1 MSNYGIT
8 GWSGGGRRPIT
19 NNLRA
24 GQFRQMGV
32 PRNAS
37 SNIFINN
44 NFGCMGS
51 YNGTYFDDCCGNN
64 DDGLSK
70 FEKWMMGI
78 GIGGSLVSCI
88 LGAFGKGKSE
98 GAGDTGET
106 KTDEF
111 AGLKELYKNEKYT
124 FSKIDNDYCCNTGN
138 GIIKAPSLKELNE
151 KLMELKNKP
160 TQQPATQ
167 TTQETPASTTTP
179 AETET
184 SHKLADFN
192 WKNFD
197 VTKLTDDKTSPLTMQ
212 AKNDTTVSG
221 DHGSNV
227 DAPKT
232 ITVSRNGKTYKFE
245 LIDDKSK
252 ISSEGHPMYKCT
264 SNGKEL
270 SENQIQEYYLKPDGE
285 FYQND
290 QTAGY
295 GTALGRNLTS
305 STEGAG
311 SSDETPTRTAK
322 PAQSKPSSSAKP
334 ATAKPAA
341 AKPAST
347 TATQQA
353 TSSKPK
359 MVATYNVTAKKGKYI
374 VKKDSTGKY
383 HYYSGANPN
392 QELNEAYFQKQ
403 TGFKSGDDVVNAMKQ
418 QRADRADKAAH
429 HTAGIKKEGRTVT
442 ITLDNGKTFTKRAS
456 GVRWNSGELNG
467 LERELKEEIKN
478 AGYANITYMN

>member
-1 MSNYGIT
+1 MGNYGIT

-32 PRNAS
+32 PRNVS

-44 NFGCMGS
+44 NFGCNCGG
-51 YNGTYFDDCCGNN
+51 YNASYFDGCCGNQN
-64 DDGLSK
+64 NGLSK
-70 FEKWMMGI
+70 FEKWMLGL
-78 GIGGSLVSCI
+78 GVGGTLLSGI
-88 LGAFGKGKSE
+88 LGLFGKGKQE
-98 GAGDTGET
+98 GAG
-106 KTDEF
+106 
-111 AGLKELYKNEKYT
+111 
-124 FSKIDNDYCCNTGN
+124 NTQ
-138 GIIKAPSLKELNE
+138 EV
-151 KLMELKNKP
+151 KP
-160 TQQPATQ
+160 
-167 TTQETPASTTTP
+167 ETPAPEPAKPAP
-179 AETET
+179 AETTTTKTATTTVPEDT
-184 SHKLADFN
+184 STPLANFD

-197 VTKLTDDKTSPLTMQ
+197 VTGLTDDKTSPISMNS
-212 AKNDTTVSG
+212 KNDTNISE

-252 ISSEGHPMYKCT
+252 ISSDGHPMYKCT

-334 ATAKPAA
+334 AA

-353 TSSKPK
+353 ASSKPK
-359 MVATYNVTAKKGKYI
+359 MVATYNVTTRSGNKYI
-374 VKKDSTGKY
+374 VKKDSNGKY
-383 HYYSGANPN
+383 HYYSGYNPN
-392 QELNEAYFQKQ
+392 QELNEAYFKKQ

-456 GVRWNSGELNG
+456 GVRWSSGELNR